1 MTDLGRTVS
10 ALLRMGLLPLAFA
23 STLAVGR
30 VQAQQLTIPLQ
41 LIDLPGGWKLG
52 ITVGINGGT
61 PQPYV
66 FDTGSSI
73 FNAAFNPA
81 TWNGIT
87 QAIVNSGIEFKYSYA
102 STVQFTGRLIPLSTI
117 NFYAPGATA
126 GSPVVASLVANPGFQ
141 IGAVETSTENGGQTF
156 PQYFQSPNPPPHLG
170 AFYGVFG
177 AGNFRS
183 ATGGGG
189 VLGQAILPGMTQGY
203 VVSANGPYNPPTRP
217 NGPQGTQIVT
227 IAGSQQPVSAAC
239 EFCVTVG
246 LTPQVIGQFVPVG
259 PLSSGFRRG
268 VVPVVP
274 GASFFN
280 PYGGAVGNNGAL
292 EFGTTFNVVVTPKI
306 GAVATATDVT
316 LLDTGT
322 VGFRFG
328 ATSLEHVSFNDG
340 TTVRIAGGDGGIPR
354 TAGLDDNARR
364 RPAVCRELCPRS
376 RRQYHRPA
384 ALPAELG
391 HARPVRMA

>member
-1 MTDLGRTVS
+1 MAAR
-10 ALLRMGLLPLAFA
+10 RFP
-23 STLAVGR
+23 STSKAPIR
-30 VQAQQLTIPLQ
+30 RR
-41 LIDLPGGWKLG
+41 
-52 ITVGINGGT
+52 
-61 PQPYV
+61 
-66 FDTGSSI
+66 
-73 FNAAFNPA
+73 
-81 TWNGIT
+81 
-87 QAIVNSGIEFKYSYA
+87 IV
-102 STVQFTGRLIPLSTI
+102 
-117 NFYAPGATA
+117 
-126 GSPVVASLVANPGFQ
+126 
-141 IGAVETSTENGGQTF
+141 
-156 PQYFQSPNPPPHLG
+156 

-259 PLSSGFRRG
+259 PLSSGVRRG

-280 PYGGAVGNNGAL
+280 PYGGAVGKNGAL

-340 TTVRIAGGDGGIPR
+340 TTVRIAGGDGGIPGLQASTTTLGGGPPYAASLSPVSAAIPSACRSSCR
-354 TAGLDDNARR
+354 TR
-364 RPAVCRELCPRS
+364 
-376 RRQYHRPA
+376 
-384 ALPAELG
+384 
-391 HARPVRMA
+391 